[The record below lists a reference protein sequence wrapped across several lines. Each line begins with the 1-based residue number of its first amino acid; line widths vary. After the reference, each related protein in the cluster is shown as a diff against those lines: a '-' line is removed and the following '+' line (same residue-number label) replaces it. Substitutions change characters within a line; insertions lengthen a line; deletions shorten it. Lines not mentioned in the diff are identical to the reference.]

1 MKNKKIQKDFFQDYF
16 SNVKILLDKLDYEKL
31 IKISD
36 FIEKCIKLKKK
47 IFVAGN
53 GGSASVANHFLCD
66 FNKGVKVTSKKKM
79 VPMVY
84 SLANSIEMITAISND
99 MSFENIFEFQL
110 ENYASK
116 GDVLFVFSCS
126 GTSKNIL
133 KVIKKANKLKIET
146 IFISGFLKKKLNAKV
161 KLHYDL
167 DCENYGITEDM
178 FSSFMHLISQWI
190 RFKYSNYNKKII
202 L

>member
-1 MKNKKIQKDFFQDYF
+1 MINKKTQKDFFQDYF
-16 SNVKILLDKLDYEKL
+16 SSVKILLDKLDYEKL

-66 FNKGVKVTSKKKM
+66 FNKGVKVSSKQKM

-133 KVIKKANKLKIET
+133 KVIKKANKLKIDT
-146 IFISGFLKKKLNAKV
+146 IFISGFLKKKLNLKV

>member
-1 MKNKKIQKDFFQDYF
+1 MEKQWRHGESGRRQVGRNARRQKPVCRVADPATKN
-16 SNVKILLDKLDYEKL
+16 
-31 IKISD
+31 
-36 FIEKCIKLKKK
+36 
-47 IFVAGN
+47 
-53 GGSASVANHFLCD
+53 
-66 FNKGVKVTSKKKM
+66 
-79 VPMVY
+79 
-84 SLANSIEMITAISND
+84 